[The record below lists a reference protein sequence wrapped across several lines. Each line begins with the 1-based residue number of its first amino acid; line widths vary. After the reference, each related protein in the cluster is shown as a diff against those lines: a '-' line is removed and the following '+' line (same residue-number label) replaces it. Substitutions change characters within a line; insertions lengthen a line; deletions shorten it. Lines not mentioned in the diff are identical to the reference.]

1 MNQVP
6 VKLGPLALILA
17 VISICLTTLAIL
29 TFTTAGA
36 DMRLAER
43 YAGTVKERYALE
55 KEGQEFLAEIRETVS
70 DPMDLYL
77 IDDLDF
83 TENGDAVKVLR
94 QGDATLTIT
103 LRENDEGGIDV
114 VSWKQE
120 KLWEEDDDTLG
131 VWLGE

>member
-29 TFTTAGA
+29 TFTTARA

-43 YAGTVKERYALE
+43 YAGTVQERYALE
-55 KEGQEFLAEIRETVS
+55 KEGQEYLAEIRETVS

-83 TENGDAVKVLR
+83 TENGDAVKVFR

-103 LRENDEGGIDV
+103 FRENDEGGIDV

-120 KLWEEDDDTLG
+120 KMWEEDDDTLG

>member
-1 MNQVP
+1 MKQIP
-6 VKLGPLALILA
+6 IRLGPLALLLT

>member
-120 KLWEEDDDTLG
+120 KLWEEDDDTPG

>member
-83 TENGDAVKVLR
+83 TENEDAVKVLR